1 MDPNRNSSS
10 ETLRQEKQ
18 GFLDKAL
25 RRVKGIA
32 LRQSNRDKDSKA
44 DDVPISIQTPTDLQ
58 PQDFDRQSYVLS
70 VLTDDISTIDNNS
83 VLFSE
88 PPQSQSMMMSIY
100 VGVFVAVGGFLFGY
114 DTGLINSITSMNY
127 VKSHLAPNHDS
138 FTAKQMSIL
147 VSFLSLGTFFG
158 ALTAPFISDTY
169 GRKPTIIFSTIVIF
183 SIGNS
188 LQVGA
193 GGLTL
198 LIVGRVISGI
208 GIGAISAV
216 VPLYQAEATH
226 KSLRGAIIS
235 TYQWAITWGLL
246 VSSAV
251 SQGTHS
257 RNDASSYRIPI
268 GLQYVW
274 SSILAIGMFFLP
286 ESPRYYV
293 LKDKLDEAAKSLSF
307 LRGVPV
313 HDSGLLEELVEIK
326 ATYDYE
332 ASFGTSNFVD
342 CFISSKS
349 RPKQTLR
356 MFTGI
361 ALQAFQQF
369 SGINFI
375 FYYGVNFFNKTGV
388 SKSYLVSFITYA
400 VNVIFNVP
408 GLFFVEFFG
417 RRKVL
422 VVGGIIMTI
431 ANFIVAIVGCSL
443 KTVAAAKVMIAF
455 ICLFIASFSAT
466 WGGVVWVISAELYP
480 LGVRSKCTAICA
492 AANWLVNFIC
502 ALITP
507 YIVDTGSHTSSLGA
521 KIFFIW
527 GSLNALGVIVVYLTV
542 YETKG
547 LTLEEID
554 ELYSKSSSGVVS
566 PKFNKDIRER
576 ALKFQYDPL
585 QRLENGKNSLIAAQ
599 NSSDDQ
605 TPRNDFRDT
614 TAGEAEHSPNH
625 QQMQIISETVGLP
638 TTTEIP
644 LVPSKDIDVMIPVN
658 RPLESISVPQA
669 EGTTEILTNYVDLGN
684 GLGLNT
690 YNRGPPSLSSDSSED
705 YAEDEIGGTSFQA
718 DQGNRNTMN
727 DINDYMARLIHSDS
741 AASNTT
747 DKLSGNQSTI
757 RYHTASSRSDST
769 DEETD
774 SMDLGNG
781 LALNAYNRGPPSILM
796 NSSDDEDETSDTMN
810 AGGDLSATQERMAQ
824 FAQSYTNKRSGPV
837 PETPSFVLHSSFPVL
852 ARSDSKPSDADY
864 ETPPSNEERILKHS
878 VKGDN
883 DSE

>member
-1 MDPNRNSSS
+1 MDPNMNGSS
-10 ETLRQEKQ
+10 ETLQEKQ

-25 RRVKGIA
+25 QRVKGIA
-32 LRQSNRDKDSKA
+32 LRRNNSSKDPKS
-44 DDVPISIQTPTDLQ
+44 DDAPSSIQTPTGLQ
-58 PQDFDRQSYVLS
+58 SEGFDRQSNAFS
-70 VLTDDISTIDNNS
+70 VLTDDICTIDNTS
-83 VLFSE
+83 ILFSE
-88 PPQSQSMMMSIY
+88 PPQKQSMMMSIY

-114 DTGLINSITSMNY
+114 DTGLINSITSMKY
-127 VKSHLAPNHDS
+127 VKSHVAPNHDS
-138 FTAKQMSIL
+138 FTAKEMSIL

-158 ALTAPFISDTY
+158 ALTAPFISDSY
-169 GRKPTIIFSTIVIF
+169 GRKPTIIFSTLVIF

-193 GGLTL
+193 GGITL

-251 SQGTHS
+251 SQGTHE

-274 SSILAIGMFFLP
+274 SSFLAIGMLFLP

-307 LRGVPV
+307 LRGVPA

-332 ASFGTSNFVD
+332 ASFGSSNFID

-388 SKSYLVSFITYA
+388 SNSYLVSFITYA
-400 VNVIFNVP
+400 VNVVFNVP

-422 VVGGIIMTI
+422 VFGGVIMTI

-527 GSLNALGVIVVYLTV
+527 GSLNAMGVIVVYLTV

-585 QRLENGKNSLIAAQ
+585 QRLEDDKNNFNAKR
-599 NSSDDQ
+599 NSSEDQ
-605 TPRNDFRDT
+605 TPRNNFRNT
-614 TAGEAEHSPNH
+614 TAGEVNHSPK
-625 QQMQIISETVGLP
+625 QEQIQSFPGHSDVPNTTKITQGISEDDGVTV
-638 TTTEIP
+638 
-644 LVPSKDIDVMIPVN
+644 PVN
-658 RPLESISVPQA
+658 PSLKGISVPQA
-669 EGTTEILTNYVDLGN
+669 AGSVKMKTKYVDLGN
-684 GLGLNT
+684 GLGLTT

-705 YAEDEIGGTSFQA
+705 YTENEIGGPSSQV
-718 DQGNRNTMN
+718 DPSNRSTMN
-727 DINDYMARLIHSDS
+727 DINDYMARLIHSNS
-741 AASNTT
+741 TTSNAT

-757 RYHTASSRSDST
+757 RYHTASSHSDT
-769 DEETD
+769 TEEGTNL
-774 SMDLGNG
+774 MDLGNG
-781 LALNAYNRGPPSILM
+781 LALNAYSRGPPSILM
-796 NSSDDEDETSDTMN
+796 DSSDEGEDDDEEPNDDINEAQGIGAMK
-810 AGGDLSATQERMAQ
+810 ERMAQ
-824 FAQSYTNKRSGPV
+824 FAQSYIDKEGGPV
-837 PETPSFVLHSSFPVL
+837 PETSCYGLNSSFPIL
-852 ARSDSKPSDADY
+852 AGDDESDNGSLN
-864 ETPPSNEERILKHS
+864 SNEQTSTRRPVNENNNLK
-878 VKGDN
+878 
-883 DSE
+883 

>member
-1 MDPNRNSSS
+1 MDPNSNSSS

-25 RRVKGIA
+25 QRVKGIA
-32 LRQSNRDKDSKA
+32 LRRNNSNKDHTT
-44 DDVPISIQTPTDLQ
+44 DDMTGSIRTPTSLQ
-58 PQDFDRQSYVLS
+58 RQNSDRQSNMTS
-70 VLTDDISTIDNNS
+70 VFTDDISTIDDNS
-83 VLFSE
+83 ILFSE
-88 PPQSQSMMMSIY
+88 PPQKQSMMMSIC

-114 DTGLINSITSMNY
+114 DTGLINSITSMSY
-127 VKSHLAPNHDS
+127 VKSHVAPNHDS
-138 FTAKQMSIL
+138 FTAQQMSIL

-158 ALTAPFISDTY
+158 ALTAPFISDSY
-169 GRKPTIIFSTIVIF
+169 GRKPTIIFSTIFIF

-193 GGLTL
+193 GGITL

-251 SQGTHS
+251 SQGTHA

-274 SSILAIGMFFLP
+274 SSFLAIGMFFLP

-332 ASFGTSNFVD
+332 ASFGSSNFID

-400 VNVIFNVP
+400 VNVVFNVP

-422 VVGGIIMTI
+422 VVGGVIMTI

-455 ICLFIASFSAT
+455 ICLFIAAFSAT

-527 GSLNALGVIVVYLTV
+527 GSLNAMGVIVVYLTV

-554 ELYSKSSSGVVS
+554 ELYIKSSTGVVS

-585 QRLENGKNSLIAAQ
+585 QRLEDGKNTFVAKR
-599 NSSDDQ
+599 NNFDDE
-605 TPRNDFRDT
+605 TPRNDFRNT
-614 TAGEAEHSPNH
+614 ISGEIDHSPN
-625 QQMQIISETVGLP
+625 QK
-638 TTTEIP
+638 EIHSIP
-644 LVPSKDIDVMIPVN
+644 ERVDIPPS
-658 RPLESISVPQA
+658 
-669 EGTTEILTNYVDLGN
+669 TEILESPNKSSGMTVPVTPPLQDVPIPQTTEPAEIRTKYVDLGN

-705 YAEDEIGGTSFQA
+705 YTEDEIGGPSSQG
-718 DQGNRNTMN
+718 DQSNRSTMN
-727 DINDYMARLIHSDS
+727 DINDYMARLIHSTS
-741 AASNTT
+741 TASNTT
-747 DKLSGNQSTI
+747 DKFSGNQSTL
-757 RYHTASSRSDST
+757 RYHTASSHSDT
-769 DEETD
+769 TEED
-774 SMDLGNG
+774 SNLMDLGNG

-796 NSSDDEDETSDTMN
+796 NSSDEEANGGESSDNVNTAQDL
-810 AGGDLSATQERMAQ
+810 AGMKERMAQ
-824 FAQSYTNKRSGPV
+824 FAQSYIDKRGGLE
-837 PETPSFVLHSSFPVL
+837 PETQSNILSTSLSVMADTNEHNNESLHSSEENATNQPV
-852 ARSDSKPSDADY
+852 
-864 ETPPSNEERILKHS
+864 NENNDLK
-878 VKGDN
+878 
-883 DSE
+883 

>member
-1 MDPNRNSSS
+1 MDPNSNSSS

-25 RRVKGIA
+25 QRVKGIA
-32 LRQSNRDKDSKA
+32 LRRNNSNKDHTA
-44 DDVPISIQTPTDLQ
+44 DDTASSIRTPTGLQLQDL
-58 PQDFDRQSYVLS
+58 DRQSNMTS
-70 VLTDDISTIDNNS
+70 MFTDDICTIDDNS

-88 PPQSQSMMMSIY
+88 PPQKQSMMMSIC

-127 VKSHLAPNHDS
+127 VKSHVAPNHDS
-138 FTAKQMSIL
+138 FTAQQMSIL

-158 ALTAPFISDTY
+158 ALTAPFISDSY
-169 GRKPTIIFSTIVIF
+169 GRKPTIIFSTIFIF

-193 GGLTL
+193 GGITL

-251 SQGTHS
+251 SQGTHA

-274 SSILAIGMFFLP
+274 SSFLAIGMFFLP

-332 ASFGTSNFVD
+332 ASFGSSNFID

-388 SKSYLVSFITYA
+388 SNSYLVSFITYA
-400 VNVIFNVP
+400 VNVVFNVP

-422 VVGGIIMTI
+422 VVGGVIMTI

-455 ICLFIASFSAT
+455 ICLFIAAFSAT

-527 GSLNALGVIVVYLTV
+527 GSLNAMGVIVVYLTV

-554 ELYSKSSSGVVS
+554 ELYIKSSSGVVS

-585 QRLENGKNSLIAAQ
+585 QRLEDGKNTFVAKR
-599 NSSDDQ
+599 NNSDDE
-605 TPRNDFRDT
+605 TPRNDFRNT
-614 TAGEAEHSPNH
+614 ISGEMDHSPNQEQVH
-625 QQMQIISETVGLP
+625 SIPERVDIP
-638 TTTEIP
+638 TSSEIP
-644 LVPSKDIDVMIPVN
+644 QSPENINGIAAPIIPPLQDI
-658 RPLESISVPQA
+658 SIPQA
-669 EGTTEILTNYVDLGN
+669 PELVEVQTKYVDLGN

-705 YAEDEIGGTSFQA
+705 YTEDEIIGPSS
-718 DQGNRNTMN
+718 QGDLSNRSTMN
-727 DINDYMARLIHSDS
+727 DINDYMARLIHSNS
-741 AASNTT
+741 TTSNTT
-747 DKLSGNQSTI
+747 DKFSGNQSTI
-757 RYHTASSRSDST
+757 RYHTASSHSDT
-769 DEETD
+769 TEED
-774 SMDLGNG
+774 SNLMDLGNG

-796 NSSDDEDETSDTMN
+796 DSSDEEANDNEEIDNVDSVQDSVGMK
-810 AGGDLSATQERMAQ
+810 ERMAQ
-824 FAQSYTNKRSGPV
+824 FAQSYIDKRGPPV
-837 PETPSFVLHSSFPVL
+837 PETPSYVLSTPLPVL
-852 ARSDSKPSDADY
+852 ADPNKNN
-864 ETPPSNEERILKHS
+864 NEDPHS
-878 VKGDN
+878 SEENSTNQPVNENN
-883 DSE
+883 DKK